1 MDQVVF
7 APGFFHAPQATR
19 LPPPCPVACRN
30 GQSLLDRNHSMPK
43 LFIASESGIPH
54 VAAGVASFYTRN
66 FTVFE

>member
-1 MDQVVF
+1 
-7 APGFFHAPQATR
+7 
-19 LPPPCPVACRN
+19 
-30 GQSLLDRNHSMPK
+30 MPK